1 MRREKSGTSV
11 PAADPQLGRLRA
23 LDSCAVSDALDSL
36 GLPAAITGIQPLSV
50 TQRIA
55 GRAVT
60 VMLGTHR
67 PAGAPVRHL
76 CTAAVEA
83 AKPGDV
89 LVIEQRT
96 GIDAAG
102 WGGVL
107 SNAAQARGIA
117 GVVVDGPAR
126 DIDEAAALG
135 FPVYA
140 RGATARTARGRIHEE
155 SFNGPVALGDVTVRP
170 GDLILAD
177 ASGVVAVPAGRAD
190 DVLAAAERITAKE
203 RLMTEAVRRGE
214 TVSRVMG
221 VDYERMLEA
230 RQGKTQR

>member
-1 MRREKSGTSV
+1 MDHDRARLVE
-11 PAADPQLGRLRA
+11 RLRA

-36 GLPAAITGIQPLSV
+36 GLPGGVSGIAALSV
-50 TQRIA
+50 GKRIA

-60 VMLGTHR
+60 VALGAR
-67 PAGAPVRHL
+67 RREGAEARHL

-83 AKPGDV
+83 AAPGDV
-89 LVIEQRT
+89 LVVEQRT

-107 SNAAQARGIA
+107 SHAAQAAGIQ

-140 RGATARTARGRIHEE
+140 RCATARTARGRVYEQGYNVEI
-155 SFNGPVALGDVTVRP
+155 ALGECRVRP
-170 GDLILAD
+170 GDLVMAD
-177 ASGVVAVPAGRAD
+177 RSAVVVVPAGRAGEA
-190 DVLAAAERITAKE
+190 LAAAEAIAAREAA
-203 RLMTEAVRRGE
+203 MTEAVRRGE
-214 TVSRVMG
+214 KVSRVMG
-221 VDYERMLEA
+221 ASYETMLET
-230 RQGKTQR
+230 RGDG